1 MDFFIKI
8 IKNVK
13 MNKKIIAIF
22 FIGIFLTS
30 CVSIVS
36 AETLDEKEETTEVM
50 GTFKV
55 MVFRFGRFQNYYTV
69 ADVTF
74 QHQTIDYIHYG
85 MDSVNSDYYFVQD
98 VVPGTYRIT
107 AQNGALKGST
117 IQSVRVGQ
125 EKEVDLRIGLVH
137 SKSTNILLSR
147 LFKNL
152 DDILIL

>member
-8 IKNVK
+8 IKSVK

-55 MVFRFGRFQNYYTV
+55 MVLDLGGSK
-69 ADVTF
+69 
-74 QHQTIDYIHYG
+74 TI
-85 MDSVNSDYYFVQD
+85 
-98 VVPGTYRIT
+98 
-107 AQNGALKGST
+107 
-117 IQSVRVGQ
+117 
-125 EKEVDLRIGLVH
+125 
-137 SKSTNILLSR
+137 ILL
-147 LFKNL
+147 LM
-152 DDILIL
+152 